1 MGSINS
7 YRVIA
12 FVLKR
17 SDTWFSEVTIVTIR
31 LTEAWQ
37 DSSLRVVDSSNK
49 MTSADETSA
58 LKRNSVHQTRLSLEL
73 QQLEKD
79 KMIRLREM
87 QKASQAFARR
97 QEQIQG
103 IRDKAS
109 LRRVPSAPVHKQSR
123 TNSAIPS
130 KTSLLAGDSSED
142 STLQPFVTKAVRLE
156 SAPASNSRRTLHK
169 TLTMPSLDLLP
180 SRRASSR
187 HSPSPFPTN
196 HPAQKATSPKFTP
209 PLDEK
214 PNSSRVPMYSRNF
227 CAGLRNRDDLV
238 RGLPMRKSSLPV
250 QSLCAAKNE
259 RSKSLST

>member
-1 MGSINS
+1 
-7 YRVIA
+7 
-12 FVLKR
+12 
-17 SDTWFSEVTIVTIR
+17 
-31 LTEAWQ
+31 
-37 DSSLRVVDSSNK
+37 
-49 MTSADETSA
+49 
-58 LKRNSVHQTRLSLEL
+58 
-73 QQLEKD
+73 
-79 KMIRLREM
+79 MIRLREM

-109 LRRVPSAPVHKQSR
+109 LRRVPSAPVYKQSR
-123 TNSAIPS
+123 NNSAIPS
-130 KTSLLAGDSSED
+130 KTSPLLAGESKED
-142 STLQPFVTKAVRLE
+142 STLQPFITKAVRLE

-180 SRRASSR
+180 SRRASSS